1 NKSVAY
7 WMNDKLLS
15 IFLNN
20 KCLDEVLIT
29 REGMT
34 TGCNDIF
41 LRFWYEVDIDKFTQ
55 SNCCNH
61 AKWYPYHKG
70 GDYCKWY
77 GNHMYIVNWENN
89 GREIKN
95 FRDKKTGRIRS
106 HNYNEDYILNSGITW
121 SAFSSKGVSF
131 RYSSEGFLF

>member
-1 NKSVAY
+1 
-7 WMNDKLLS
+7 
-15 IFLNN
+15 
-20 KCLDEVLIT
+20 
-29 REGMT
+29 
-34 TGCNDIF
+34 
-41 LRFWYEVDIDKFTQ
+41 
-55 SNCCNH
+55 
-61 AKWYPYHKG
+61 
-70 GDYCKWY
+70 YCKWY

-131 RYSSEGFLF
+131 RYSSEGFLFDSKGSMAFMKEDFIVNILGYLNSAVGKYFLEFIAGTRDTKPGHIKLLPFILANADNKVLIDE